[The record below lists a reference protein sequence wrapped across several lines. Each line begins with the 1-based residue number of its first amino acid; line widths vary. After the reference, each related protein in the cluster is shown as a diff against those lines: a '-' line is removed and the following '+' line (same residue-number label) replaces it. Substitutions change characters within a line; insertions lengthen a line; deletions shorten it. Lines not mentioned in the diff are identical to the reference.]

1 MNYIIRGIFE
11 NTVMYDIEVK
21 LRKGTAE
28 TIGKLEKEIDNLKR
42 IKNV

>member
-11 NTVMYDIEVK
+11 NTVMYDMEVK
-21 LRKGTAE
+21 LRKGIAE
-28 TIGKLEKEIDNLKR
+28 NVGKLEKEIENLKR